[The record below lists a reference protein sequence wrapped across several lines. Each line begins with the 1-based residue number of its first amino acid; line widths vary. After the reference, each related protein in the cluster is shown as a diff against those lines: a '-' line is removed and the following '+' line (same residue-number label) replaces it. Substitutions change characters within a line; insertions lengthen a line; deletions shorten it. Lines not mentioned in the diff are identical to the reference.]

1 MTLEANKTR
10 DIDDLLNE
18 LGYAF
23 STPEAE
29 DFSYAINSK
38 NYKKARK
45 MLSAHFE
52 KEEMEAIVSYF
63 KKNSKRKYV
72 LQEIAYEDFELMST
86 NDKFSN
92 NFIVNYQ
99 GNLVS
104 TNATDLLKGQ
114 VSFYFNGDFINFD
127 KADQIWISTK
137 K

>member
-1 MTLEANKTR
+1 MTLETNAIK

-45 MLSAHFE
+45 MLSKHFE
-52 KEEMEAIVSYF
+52 KEDMEIIISYF
-63 KKNSKRKYV
+63 KNNSKRKYV
-72 LQEIAYEDFELMST
+72 LQEIFYENFELMST
-86 NDKFSN
+86 DDKFAN

-99 GNLVS
+99 GNLIS
-104 TNATDLLKGQ
+104 TNATDVIKGQ
-114 VSFYFNGDFINFD
+114 FSFYFNGNFINFN
-127 KADQIWISTK
+127 KADQIWLSIK